1 MSSILPFPVR
11 SRLTPQEREAMR
23 DDPLG
28 EELASALRLDNFHFK
43 SPEFL
48 KALSQEQRERM
59 EQTL

>member
-1 MSSILPFPVR
+1 
-11 SRLTPQEREAMR
+11 MR